1 MSKDEM
7 ICDVNTSKIKEGM
20 IAKNYRHMC
29 ELLNEE
35 RKTGNARKAQMANWE
50 RYFSFTKIKGTQKI
64 HIDVIYTAPLE
75 KIDGRSRGNR
85 SVYVDSVEVVLL
97 NYLSHQRGYTATF
110 TKNKLYARLGMVNN
124 RYSITTNSQL
134 KKDNPLLTDFDIN
147 RFRTRAGGRLNSIL
161 MSALNNLE
169 KRFLIDLVEQVVL
182 VDGNNHYML
191 ADDVMIRN
199 ITSIKYEVKKEMGFE
214 TEQEIYLSGK
224 MQSFYKAVNYYLD
237 KHYGYKRAYTQFK
250 IIFNHSHVCEEM
262 QRLTPKVINHLREI
276 EKLGDEEIRQE
287 LITMNSLVVDAFY
300 KSAEKDYTNTTQKG
314 NFQLAYNY
322 VEKQN
327 YLTDALIKIKN
338 DKLDICEDD
347 MRDIDEIF
355 SGIWAN

>member
-1 MSKDEM
+1 MSKNEM
-7 ICDVNTSKIKEGM
+7 ICDLDTSNIKEGM
-20 IAKNYRHMC
+20 IVKNYRHMC

-35 RKTGNARKAQMANWE
+35 RKTGKSKKLQMANWE

-64 HIDVIYTAPLE
+64 HIDVIYSEPLE
-75 KIDGRSRGNR
+75 KIDGRSKGNR
-85 SVYVDSVEVVLL
+85 SIYIDSVEVVLL
-97 NYLSHQRGYTATF
+97 NYLSSQKGYTATF
-110 TKNKLYARLGMVNN
+110 TKNKLYTRLGMVNN
-124 RYSITTNSQL
+124 QYSVATNSQL

-147 RFRTRAGGRLNSIL
+147 RFRMRAGGRLNGIL

-169 KRFLIDLVEQVVL
+169 KRFLMDLVEQVVL
-182 VDGNNHYML
+182 VDENNHYML

-199 ITSIKYEVKKEMGFE
+199 ITSIKYDVKKEMGFE

-224 MQSFYKAVNYYLD
+224 MQSFYKAVNYYLN

-250 IIFNHSHVCEEM
+250 IIFNHNHVCEEM
-262 QRLTPKVINHLREI
+262 QRLTPKVIKRLQEI
-276 EKLGDEEIRQE
+276 ENMGDEEIRHE
-287 LITMNSLVVDAFY
+287 LITMNNLVVDAFY

-327 YLTDALIKIKN
+327 YLTDTLIKIKDN
-338 DKLDICEDD
+338 KSSICDD
-347 MRDIDEIF
+347 LRDIDELF
-355 SGIWAN
+355 AGISLN